1 LFIGIVSVVAFTAAI
16 LRVWDVAQQYP
27 QDLGVAAQNPIAAMD
42 SLPF

>member
-16 LRVWDVAQQYP
+16 LWPSALAQQSP
-27 QDLGVAAQNPIAAMD
+27 QDLAVAAQNPIAAMD